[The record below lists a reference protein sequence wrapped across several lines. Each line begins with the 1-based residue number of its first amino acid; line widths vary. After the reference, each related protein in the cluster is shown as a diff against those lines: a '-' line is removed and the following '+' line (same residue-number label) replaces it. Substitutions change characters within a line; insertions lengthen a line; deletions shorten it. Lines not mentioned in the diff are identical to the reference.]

1 MNLSV
6 LQLTQEAG
14 QNAAAAPSAVKQQ
27 SQAEAV
33 RKAAESFEE
42 MFISQLLQ
50 NMPSGTDPNGPFGG
64 GQAEGVYQSMMN
76 DQYAKTI
83 SKHGGIGLS
92 DTLQREILKL
102 QEVGHDTGK

>member
-14 QNAAAAPSAVKQQ
+14 PGAATAQAQKPQANPDAA
-27 SQAEAV
+27 
-33 RKAAESFEE
+33 RKAAQSFEE

-76 DQYAKTI
+76 DQYAKSI
-83 SKHGGIGLS
+83 AKNGGIGLADS
-92 DTLQREILKL
+92 LTREILKM
-102 QEVGHDTGK
+102 QEVGHGTGK